1 MVGASHNLV
10 LVYSLAMSRVSF
22 SGLNPEGPPPRS
34 IARSAAVDRG
44 GLHDAAASGARVHD
58 APLDPGGPRR
68 RRTGGGGHEHGG
80 APSTQDSE
88 PGPGG
93 GAHVSLK
100 SVVKSDI
107 VRDQSD

>member
-1 MVGASHNLV
+1 
-10 LVYSLAMSRVSF
+10 MSRDCF
-22 SGLNPEGPPPRS
+22 SGLNPDGPPLRS

-44 GLHDAAASGARVHD
+44 GVHDAAASGARVHD
-58 APLDPGGPRR
+58 SPLDPGGPRR
-68 RRTGGGGHEHGG
+68 RRIGSGHEHGG

-88 PGPGG
+88 PGAGG
-93 GAHVSLK
+93 GAHLSLK